1 METQKHWVS
10 ELDRKRD
17 IERKKA
23 ILYMDTLKNI
33 KANPSIKYIEKE
45 FNSFKI

>member
-23 ILYMDTLKNI
+23 ILYMDTLK
-33 KANPSIKYIEKE
+33 KYK
-45 FNSFKI
+45 S